1 MRNCRR
7 LWSSYRVPPM
17 GSIELERA
25 VVIFLSARAGGDGF
39 GDNADV
45 VDAGLAKCVDDRGEA
60 AEGNRLIA
68 AEEHAFLLILQL
80 IADSG
85 TELVNIDGFVAEVN
99 ALRLVNGDDKA
110 LLVDFLHRA
119 CFRDVDFDAGLQN
132 GRGDHEDDE

>member
-17 GSIELERA
+17 GSIELETA
-25 VVIFLSARAGGDGF
+25 VVILLSARASGDGF

-85 TELVNIDGFVAEVN
+85 TELGELYGFVVYGN
-99 ALRLVNGDDKA
+99 ALRLANGDDEW
-110 LLVDFLHRA
+110 L
-119 CFRDVDFDAGLQN
+119 
-132 GRGDHEDDE
+132 